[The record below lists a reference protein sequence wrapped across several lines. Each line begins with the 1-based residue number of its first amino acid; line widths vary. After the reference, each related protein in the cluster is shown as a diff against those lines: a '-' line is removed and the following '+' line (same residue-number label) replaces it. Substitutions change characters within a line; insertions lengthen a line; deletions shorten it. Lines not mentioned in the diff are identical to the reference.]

1 VSLEFSGA
9 HNNSAPPVPARTGKD
24 NSDPDSGGQPVSLSF
39 SFQYQ
44 FRQSDIGKVYREF
57 GDQYETRYLLFARM
71 AVSDV
76 AQQYTPNEFWNN
88 RPRVAD
94 AMMTTLKASLRLNG
108 HCDVVGFQ
116 LLQVDFP
123 DKYEQMI
130 TDIQLQ
136 VQYKLTS
143 EYQQQVTDVTKDID
157 VLTAKTAGNVATID
171 AQALATSHLLV
182 NDARTKGFYAQQQA
196 KAVAYGD
203 IQKKLGLST
212 KELLDYVKIRALTE
226 GRNADATVVG
236 TSQPAMVYS

>member
-1 VSLEFSGA
+1 M
-9 HNNSAPPVPARTGKD
+9 PARTGKD
-24 NSDPDSGGQPVSLSF
+24 HSDPDSGGQPVSLSF

-76 AQQYTPNEFWNN
+76 AQRYTPNKFWTH
-88 RPRVAD
+88 RQEIAD
-94 AMMTTLKASLRLNG
+94 DMFLTLKNSLRTNG
-108 HCDVVGFQ
+108 NCDVVGFQ

-143 EYQQQVTDVTKDID
+143 EYQQQVTDVMKDID
-157 VLTAKTAGNVATID
+157 VLTAHTTGSIATIN
-171 AQALATSHLLV
+171 AKAIATSHLLV

-196 KAVAYGD
+196 KAVAYAD
-203 IQKKLGLST
+203 IQQKLGLST

-226 GRNADATVVG
+226 GRKPDATVVG
-236 TSQPAMVYS
+236 TPQPAMVYS